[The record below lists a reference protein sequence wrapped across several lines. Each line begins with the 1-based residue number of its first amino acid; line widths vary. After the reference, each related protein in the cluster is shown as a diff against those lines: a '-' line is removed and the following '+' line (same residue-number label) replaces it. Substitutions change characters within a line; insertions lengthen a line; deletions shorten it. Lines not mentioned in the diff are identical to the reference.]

1 MKWLKNFFKKL
12 WNVIRKIIAIVLI
25 IIAVIFAVL
34 ACFATGGASLIFAMY
49 AIAALAGAFL
59 VDKDTTSKVVGKVGD
74 ALGSV
79 AETVGSIG
87 GKVAGGAATGVL
99 GAVLNNPAL
108 LIAGGLFLWWAL
120 SDGDDKGKKEAKQ
133 RVVKPTAS
141 KPKITNQKTVRSPG
155 NGLGSNDINNQL
167 GMVGSV

>member
-12 WNVIRKIIAIVLI
+12 WNVIRKILAVVLI
-25 IIAVIFAVL
+25 IIAVVLAVL
-34 ACFATGGASLIFAMY
+34 ACFATGGASLIYAMY

-59 VDKDTTSKVVGKVGD
+59 IDKDTTSKVTGKVGD

-99 GAVLNNPAL
+99 GAILDNPVL
-108 LIAGGLFLWWAL
+108 LIAGGLLLWWAL
-120 SDGDDKGKKEAKQ
+120 SDGDDKDGREAKQ
-133 RVVKPTAS
+133 EVAKPVAS
-141 KPKITNQKTVRSPG
+141 KPKVTSQKAVRSPDS
-155 NGLGSNDINNQL
+155 NLGSDNINKQL
-167 GMVGSV
+167 GIVGGV